1 MIIRQ
6 AAAEN
11 MLKTRITRLS
21 NKGWQELW
29 GLQKSGKKGEKKKKR
44 NDANHAAGVSE
55 RASPADKCA
64 EFPEW

>member
-1 MIIRQ
+1 MRSTK
-6 AAAEN
+6 EWEEG
-11 MLKTRITRLS
+11 R
-21 NKGWQELW
+21 
-29 GLQKSGKKGEKKKKR
+29 KKKKT